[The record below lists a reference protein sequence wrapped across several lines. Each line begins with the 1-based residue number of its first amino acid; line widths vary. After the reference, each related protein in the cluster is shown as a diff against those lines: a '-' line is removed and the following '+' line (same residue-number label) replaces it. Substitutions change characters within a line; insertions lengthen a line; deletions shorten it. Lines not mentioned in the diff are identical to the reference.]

1 MNAARRA
8 DTCRAL
14 IRERALV
21 GAALGDRLCA
31 APAWDMLLDL
41 YLARAETRTTYA
53 WAVCL
58 AAHAPM
64 STAHRHLA
72 AMSARGHV
80 VRSDDP
86 ADHRRVAVALSPG
99 TAQTLDALMDALAAL
114 RTPAA

>member
-1 MNAARRA
+1 MSTARRSE
-8 DTCRAL
+8 TCRAL

-21 GAALGDRLCA
+21 GAALGNRLCA

-41 YLARAETRTTYA
+41 YLARAEARATYA

-58 AAHAPM
+58 AARAPM

-72 AMSARGHV
+72 ALTARGHV

-86 ADHRRVAVALSPG
+86 ADHRRVAVTLSPG
-99 TAQTLDALMDALAAL
+99 AAQTLDALMDALAAL
-114 RTPAA
+114 RRPAP